1 MADRRLHIAPVGERV
16 VLQLKSSASDP
27 PPPLLMPSDLAADVR
42 VLTLGPTEW
51 LAVCD
56 RIDATRLRER
66 LDHHFAGQGIT
77 GVELSC
83 GIKAL
88 RVDGAAARELLSKGC
103 GLNLDPDSFPAGK
116 STRTR
121 FAQLAVVMDCVDPSP
136 RFELY
141 VGRSYL
147 AWLTAWLED
156 AAVEFQAAE

>member
-1 MADRRLHIAPVGERV
+1 MADQRLHIAPVGERV
-16 VLQLKSSASDP
+16 VVQLKSWAPDP
-27 PPPLLMPSDLAADVR
+27 PRPSLLPPDLAADVR

-66 LDHHFAGQGIT
+66 LGHHLAGQGIT
-77 GVELSC
+77 GVDLGC

-88 RVDGAAARELLSKGC
+88 RVEGAAARALLSKGC
-103 GLNLDPDSFPAGK
+103 GLDLDPESFPTGK

-121 FAQLAVVMDCVDPSP
+121 FAQLAVVVDCVDPSP

-147 AWLTAWLED
+147 TWLTAWLED
-156 AAVEFQAAE
+156 AANEFEG

>member
-16 VLQLKSSASDP
+16 VLQLQSSASDP

-42 VLTLGPTEW
+42 VLTLGPSEW

-56 RIDATRLRER
+56 RIDANRLRER

-83 GIKAL
+83 GIKVL
-88 RVDGAAARELLSKGC
+88 RVEGAATRELLSKGC
-103 GLNLDPDSFPAGK
+103 GLNLDPDSFPVGK

-136 RFELY
+136 CFELY

-147 AWLTAWLED
+147 GWLTAWLED
-156 AAVEFQAAE
+156 AAAEFEG